1 MKTVCC
7 WMRRKDACWHIGY
20 WISTYEGSR
29 NGKSVW
35 RYVGGDSGRGV
46 IPLDWIRHRARAAS
60 YETTVDDRVSIAVT
74 GRYSAHHLTLTFT
87 TSFPPNFL
95 WKHSC
100 KVDVWAW
107 TKDIV
112 IPSSFSS
119 PRLAARGLKYAG
131 LSRWQLGQCQ
141 ERRCFANSAKSLR
154 DIRDDACLV
163 IGKLLPFVY
172 KRKVCFHKH

>member
-112 IPSSFSS
+112 TVKLLESPSCSARAEICGFIQMTVGTM
-119 PRLAARGLKYAG
+119 PRAQMLRKLCEIIKGHTRWR
-131 LSRWQLGQCQ
+131 LSRYREITSVCIQ
-141 ERRCFANSAKSLR
+141 AKGLFS
-154 DIRDDACLV
+154 
-163 IGKLLPFVY
+163 
-172 KRKVCFHKH
+172 